1 MTVVRRTALFSIFA
15 AAGLVALKLGAG
27 IAAGSLGLLA
37 EAAHSATDLVAALLT
52 FFAVRVGEQPA
63 DAEHPFGHGKA
74 EHLAALAEGAVLLVA
89 SGFIMFEAITRL
101 SSPGQHELSTTWFT
115 FAVLGIVIV
124 VDVTRATASHRVG
137 EEHHSAA
144 LKSNALHFAGD
155 LGGSVAVLI
164 GLILAANGTP
174 GADSVAALIVAVVVV
189 FAAIRLMRENISVL
203 MDTAPRGAEDKAR
216 AAIAELGSSVE
227 LRRLRMRQA
236 GGKTFADVVVAV
248 APDAGL
254 AAGHAVADD
263 VEQAITDALGD
274 GDVVVHVEP
283 NEDAGSTRAIASAA
297 ALAVPEI
304 REVHNVE
311 VVRVGDRLELSLH
324 IKLPRDLS
332 LSDAHSAAERAEQEI
347 KTAIPEIAEVHT
359 HIEPLAEVFDGEE
372 VTAEEA
378 PQAMAALLA
387 ATAEVTGSAPVDVK
401 LRRTGRGLVA
411 MVTVQLQGDPTLA
424 TAHTAASH
432 LEARAQELDPSL
444 DEVVVHTEPAQ
455 PAA

>member
-1 MTVVRRTALFSIFA
+1 VTVVRRTALFSIIA

-63 DAEHPFGHGKA
+63 DKQHPFGHGKA
-74 EHLAALAEGAVLLVA
+74 EHLAALAEGSVLLVA
-89 SGFIMFEAITRL
+89 SGFIIFEAISRL
-101 SSPGQHELSTTWFT
+101 ASPGNHELTTTWLT
-115 FAVLGIVIV
+115 FVILGVVIL
-124 VDVTRATASHRVG
+124 VDVSRATASHRAG

-144 LKSNALHFAGD
+144 LQANALHFAGD
-155 LGGSVAVLI
+155 LGGSVAVLV
-164 GLILAANGTP
+164 GLVLAANGMP
-174 GADSVAALIVAVVVV
+174 GADSVAALIVAVVVI
-189 FAAIRLMRENISVL
+189 FAAVRLMRENISVL
-203 MDTAPRGAEDKAR
+203 MDTAPVGAEDKAR
-216 AAIAELGSSVE
+216 AAIAELGSAVE

-263 VEQAITDALGD
+263 VEQAITEALGD

-283 NEDAGSTRAIASAA
+283 NEDSGSTRAIASAA
-297 ALAVPEI
+297 ALTVPEV

-311 VVRVGDRLELSLH
+311 VVRVGESLELSLH

-332 LSDAHSAAERAEQEI
+332 LSAAHSAAVRAEQEI
-347 KTAIPEIAEVHT
+347 HHAIPEISAVHT

-372 VTAEEA
+372 VKPEDAPNAITA
-378 PQAMAALLA
+378 LRT
-387 ATAEVTGSAPVDVK
+387 ATEEVTGTEPVEVK
-401 LRRTGRGLVA
+401 LRKTGRGLVA
-411 MVTVQLQGDPTLA
+411 MITVRLQGDPTLA
-424 TAHTAASH
+424 AAHSAASH

-444 DEVVVHTEPAQ
+444 DEVVVHTEPA
-455 PAA
+455 

>member
-1 MTVVRRTALFSIFA
+1 MTVVRRTALFSIIA

-63 DAEHPFGHGKA
+63 DDKHPFGHGKA

-89 SGFIMFEAITRL
+89 SGFIIFEAISRL
-101 SSPGQHELSTTWFT
+101 TSSSQHELSTTWVT
-115 FAVLGIVIV
+115 FLVLAIVIV
-124 VDVTRATASHRVG
+124 VDVTRATASHRAG

-144 LKSNALHFAGD
+144 LKANALHFAGD

-164 GLILAANGTP
+164 GLILAANGMP
-174 GADSVAALIVAVVVV
+174 GADSAAALIVAVVVIV
-189 FAAIRLMRENISVL
+189 AAVRLMRENISVL
-203 MDTAPRGAEDKAR
+203 MDTTPVGAEDKAR

-248 APDAGL
+248 DPDAGL

-263 VEQAITDALGD
+263 VEQAITSALGE

-297 ALAVPEI
+297 ALTVPEV

-311 VVRVGDRLELSLH
+311 VVRVGDALELSLH
-324 IKLPRDLS
+324 IKLPRGLS
-332 LSDAHSAAERAEQEI
+332 LSAAHSAAERAEDEI
-347 KTAIPEIAEVHT
+347 QRAIPEIAAVHT

-372 VTAEEA
+372 VKPDEA
-378 PQAMAALLA
+378 PAAMAALT
-387 ATAEVTGSAPVDVK
+387 TASVEVTGSEPVEVK

-411 MVTVQLQGDPTLA
+411 MITVVLQGDPTLA
-424 TAHTAASH
+424 AAHTAASH
-432 LEARAQELDPSL
+432 LEARAQDLDPSL
-444 DEVVVHTEPAQ
+444 DEVVVHTEPAV
-455 PAA
+455 

>member
-1 MTVVRRTALFSIFA
+1 MTVVRRTALLSIFA
-15 AAGLVALKLGAG
+15 ATGLVALKLGAG

-52 FFAVRVGEQPA
+52 FFAVRVGEQPP
-63 DAEHPFGHGKA
+63 DKKHPFGHGKA
-74 EHLAALAEGAVLLVA
+74 EHLAALAEGAVLLIA

-115 FAVLGIVIV
+115 FAVLGIVIL

-155 LGGSVAVLI
+155 LGGSVAVLV
-164 GLILAANGTP
+164 GLVLAANGMP
-174 GADSVAALIVAVVVV
+174 GADSVAALIVAVVVIV
-189 FAAIRLMRENISVL
+189 AAVRLMRENISVL
-203 MDTAPRGAEDKAR
+203 MDTAPTGAEDKAR

-283 NEDAGSTRAIASAA
+283 NEDGGSTRAIASAA

-311 VVRVGDRLELSLH
+311 VVRVGERLELSLH
-324 IKLPRDLS
+324 IKLPRDLP

-347 KTAIPEIAEVHT
+347 KSAIPEIAEVHT

-372 VTAEEA
+372 VNAVEA
-378 PQAMAALLA
+378 PEAMAALLT
-387 ATAEVTGSAPVDVK
+387 ATTEATGSAPVAVK

-424 TAHTAASH
+424 AAHTVASH

-455 PAA
+455 PQA